1 MSKINRKRASCLAA
15 GDMEILQ
22 VLWTEGPG
30 TIAVVHKAMD
40 RPIGYTTVQTKLN
53 RLVDKGLVRR
63 GKTRPARYSAA
74 VKPEEIGSRHLDVL
88 IERVTGGSIVP
99 LVAHLVR
106 DHAISREEMAELKR
120 LIKEAERNIILKQK

>member
-1 MSKINRKRASCLAA
+1 MAKKVRKKEACLTA

-30 TIAVVHKAMD
+30 TIAAVHKAMD

-63 GKTRPARYSAA
+63 SKTRPAQYAAA
-74 VKPEEIGSRHLDVL
+74 VEPEEVGSRHLDVL

-106 DHAISREEMAELKR
+106 DREISSEEMAELKR
-120 LIKEAERNIILKQK
+120 LIKEAEQK

>member
-1 MSKINRKRASCLAA
+1 MSKNSRKKASCLAA
-15 GDMEILQ
+15 GEMEILQ

-30 TIAVVHKAMD
+30 TIATVHKAID

-74 VKPEEIGSRHLDVL
+74 VKQEEVGSRHLDVL
-88 IERVTGGSIVP
+88 IERVAGGSIVP

-106 DHAISREEMAELKR
+106 DHEISRDEMIELKR
-120 LIKEAERNIILKQK
+120 LIKEAERRN